1 VVKKSKFSD
10 YDSRNQVLVAI
21 NLKDDDEV
29 VAVRQ
34 TNGESDLMMFT
45 ANGQG
50 IRFSESDARPLGRA
64 SQGVRGIRLR
74 EGDQVVAAAVADEAE
89 DVLLLT
95 TGGYGKRT
103 KMSAFRT
110 QKRGGLGIK
119 AMKLTKVRGTIATAR
134 AVTDTD
140 EIVVTSSDGIVIRS
154 AAKSI
159 SRQGRVTTG
168 VKVMNLAE
176 GATLSAQGQQRPVGK
191 LRAEG
196 SAMAV
201 RRVRR
206 IIRKI
211 DPWTV
216 LKVALVI
223 NAAIGLAW
231 TLGVWV
237 AWSIAVQRGIPDAFA
252 DLVGRLTIAFTPDG
266 ELYFRVVLM
275 FGIIWV
281 IGTTAVMTL
290 MAVLYNLV
298 SDIVG
303 GVELIM
309 LEETQE
315 QAVYDTQQ
323 RPRPVVHVPADSGG
337 SPMSSEETVEHV

>member
-1 VVKKSKFSD
+1 
-10 YDSRNQVLVAI
+10 
-21 NLKDDDEV
+21 
-29 VAVRQ
+29 
-34 TNGESDLMMFT
+34 
-45 ANGQG
+45 
-50 IRFSESDARPLGRA
+50 
-64 SQGVRGIRLR
+64 
-74 EGDQVVAAAVADEAE
+74 
-89 DVLLLT
+89 
-95 TGGYGKRT
+95 
-103 KMSAFRT
+103 
-110 QKRGGLGIK
+110 
-119 AMKLTKVRGTIATAR
+119 
-134 AVTDTD
+134 
-140 EIVVTSSDGIVIRS
+140 
-154 AAKSI
+154 
-159 SRQGRVTTG
+159 
-168 VKVMNLAE
+168 
-176 GATLSAQGQQRPVGK
+176 
-191 LRAEG
+191 
-196 SAMAV
+196 MAV

-237 AWSIAVQRGIPDAFA
+237 AWSIAVQRGIPDDFA

-315 QAVYDTQQ
+315 QAVYEAQQ
-323 RPRPVVHVPADSGG
+323 PPRPVVHVPADSGG
-337 SPMSSEETVEHV
+337 SPMSSEETVEHA

>member
-1 VVKKSKFSD
+1 
-10 YDSRNQVLVAI
+10 
-21 NLKDDDEV
+21 
-29 VAVRQ
+29 
-34 TNGESDLMMFT
+34 
-45 ANGQG
+45 
-50 IRFSESDARPLGRA
+50 
-64 SQGVRGIRLR
+64 
-74 EGDQVVAAAVADEAE
+74 
-89 DVLLLT
+89 
-95 TGGYGKRT
+95 
-103 KMSAFRT
+103 
-110 QKRGGLGIK
+110 
-119 AMKLTKVRGTIATAR
+119 
-134 AVTDTD
+134 
-140 EIVVTSSDGIVIRS
+140 
-154 AAKSI
+154 
-159 SRQGRVTTG
+159 
-168 VKVMNLAE
+168 
-176 GATLSAQGQQRPVGK
+176 
-191 LRAEG
+191 
-196 SAMAV
+196 MAV

-223 NAAIGLAW
+223 NTAIGLVW
-231 TLGVWV
+231 TLGVWI

-315 QAVYDTQQ
+315 QVVSDTET

-337 SPMSSEETVEHV
+337 SPLSVDETVEHG